1 MGPCAWGHD
10 SLSKAWSTL
19 PFPWYCFGKIGGNLG
34 FKASTNLAVSASDT
48 ITPTTHIKK
57 LPLLLAIA
65 IDREFTMEPTPS
77 MIQPP
82 WKTIFLIAM
91 FLMIP
96 PFHSPFSSL
105 WCKNRRYMK
114 FVKGMSLESV
124 VEVIE
129 CLVQSWVCIDGCYE
143 EESHLKGEGIT
154 QKTTI
159 TTLLPIFTKHSS
171 YKHQVSWYII
181 TLTTSI
187 VNSIISRVCVSI
199 SRM

>member
-1 MGPCAWGHD
+1 
-10 SLSKAWSTL
+10 
-19 PFPWYCFGKIGGNLG
+19 
-34 FKASTNLAVSASDT
+34 
-48 ITPTTHIKK
+48 
-57 LPLLLAIA
+57 
-65 IDREFTMEPTPS
+65 
-77 MIQPP
+77 
-82 WKTIFLIAM
+82 
-91 FLMIP
+91 
-96 PFHSPFSSL
+96 
-105 WCKNRRYMK
+105 MK

-181 TLTTSI
+181 TSTTSI